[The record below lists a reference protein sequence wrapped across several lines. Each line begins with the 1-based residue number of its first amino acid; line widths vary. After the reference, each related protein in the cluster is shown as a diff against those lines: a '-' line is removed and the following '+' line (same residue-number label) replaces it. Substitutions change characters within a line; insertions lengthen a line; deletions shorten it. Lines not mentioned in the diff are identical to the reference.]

1 MAMNIYW
8 ISLWRWESNQKQFA
22 LKDNCRWG
30 RGRGHPVKSM
40 VCWDLI
46 TSVHLSLDATESG
59 LGNKNRSARTSV
71 ANWVVTVVSHLH
83 RGGFD

>member
-1 MAMNIYW
+1 
-8 ISLWRWESNQKQFA
+8 
-22 LKDNCRWG
+22 
-30 RGRGHPVKSM
+30 M

-59 LGNKNRSARTSV
+59 LGNKCHSARTSV

-83 RGGFD
+83 RGGFDYLTGAPGSNRPKVGTRKSSREVKVLA